1 MSGNAKW
8 TFPQVKEAA
17 FYKSAPQYATR
28 SFRDFP
34 ETVLVRGAEVW
45 AAAHDM
51 DADQKLTAPVVV
63 GDTFIPL
70 IFPSPLCCI
79 LHLCQTLTRNRQ
91 GKEREPTVKQVDKLL
106 RQAVPVARA
115 GGVSAVQEKAPPPY
129 RKTAAAAPSRAGHD
143 HVDAINQAFAE
154 LSWPTTTSSTRPL
167 RRKAVWRWPRNTGWA
182 A

>member
-1 MSGNAKW
+1 VGPGWPYESGTGMCLQRPLAGQQARQRLTIWMRAKNSQ
-8 TFPQVKEAA
+8 P
-17 FYKSAPQYATR
+17 
-28 SFRDFP
+28 
-34 ETVLVRGAEVW
+34 
-45 AAAHDM
+45 
-51 DADQKLTAPVVV
+51 PVVV

-106 RQAVPVARA
+106 RQAVPVARG

-143 HVDAINQAFAE
+143 H
-154 LSWPTTTSSTRPL
+154 
-167 RRKAVWRWPRNTGWA
+167 
-182 A
+182 